1 MLFIFIK
8 EERPALSDN
17 SGLNVSEEANP
28 RKAILEK
35 MSQFSGFHNFW
46 GIILPLEVL
55 FNNKQSEH
63 MQ

>member
-35 MSQFSGFHNFW
+35 MSQFSGFHNF
-46 GIILPLEVL
+46 
-55 FNNKQSEH
+55 
-63 MQ
+63 

>member
-28 RKAILEK
+28 VKK